1 MREGRRR
8 RLKSLKIVLDRQGVH
23 DADKKRALNLI
34 KKIKK
39 MLDKPLKVWY
49 NKDTE
54 GKGEGT
60 H

>member
-1 MREGRRR
+1 MREP
-8 RLKSLKIVLDRQGVH
+8 SLKRGFEKKEYQKILFFFIFFKKTLD
-23 DADKKRALNLI
+23 I
-34 KKIKK
+34 FF
-39 MLDKPLKVWY
+39 KVWY